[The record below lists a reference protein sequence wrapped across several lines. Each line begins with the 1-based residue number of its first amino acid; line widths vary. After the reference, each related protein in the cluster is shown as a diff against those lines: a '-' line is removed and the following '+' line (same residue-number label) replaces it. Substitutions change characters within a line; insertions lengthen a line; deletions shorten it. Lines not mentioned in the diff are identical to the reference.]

1 MELEQD
7 ELELD
12 DDYIVDHNES
22 EDEDDND
29 NEGAIYWWNVY
40 NIVKKFSL
48 LTWTNIFTNVMHLY
62 L

>member
-22 EDEDDND
+22 EDENDDD
-29 NEGAIYWWNVY
+29 NEGAIY
-40 NIVKKFSL
+40 
-48 LTWTNIFTNVMHLY
+48 
-62 L
+62 